1 MFVTNDNIMQNTP
14 NFQLAIVQV
23 PTEHLRPCPWNP
35 RAWDDAASSHLRE
48 SIERF
53 GFVDPLI
60 VNSYPERKN
69 IIIGG
74 HFRWTIAKSLGL
86 AKVPVVYIP
95 LTEDKERE
103 LNLRLNRNT
112 GEWDYDLLKEFDT
125 SLLLEVGFD
134 NKDLGEMWNDALET
148 EEDGFDADKE
158 LAKIVV
164 PKTKPG
170 ELYALGNHRLLC
182 GNSTDEAVVK
192 KLMGSEYANMIYSD
206 PPFNIG
212 LSYSDGISTKGKY
225 GGKTDDGLS
234 ESDYRSFLMA
244 TLRNGLLVAK
254 PDAHVF
260 YWCDE
265 NYVGLLQNL
274 FKESGLENKRTC
286 LWIKNNFNLTPGIAF
301 NKAYE
306 PCVYATRGKPYLSP
320 DIKNLNEVLNKEVGI
335 GNRTLEDI
343 EELFN
348 IWLVKRLPGQDY
360 AHPTEKPPTLHEKA
374 LKRCTRVGD
383 VVLDLFGGS
392 GSTLIACEQMKRICY
407 TVEFEPVFCDLIIS
421 RYENLTG
428 NKAILLG

>member
-1 MFVTNDNIMQNTP
+1 MHHTP
-14 NFQLAIVQV
+14 STFEIIQV
-23 PTEHLRPCPWNP
+23 PIEDLKPCPWNP
-35 RAWDDAASSHLRE
+35 RTWDDAAKAHLRK

-60 VNSYPERKN
+60 VNLHPDRKN

-74 HFRWTIAKSLGL
+74 HFRWSIAKELGL
-86 AKVPVVYIP
+86 ITVPVVYIP

-125 SLLLEVGFD
+125 SLLLEIGFD
-134 NKDLGEMWNDALET
+134 NKDLGEIWNEALGID
-148 EEDGFDADKE
+148 EDGFDTEKE
-158 LAKIVV
+158 LVKIVEA
-164 PKTKPG
+164 KTKSG
-170 ELYALGNHRLLC
+170 DLYALGEHRLLC
-182 GNSTDEAVVK
+182 GDSTNEEMLR
-192 KLMGSEYANMIYSD
+192 KLMGSRSANMIYSD

-212 LSYSDGISTKGKY
+212 LSYTDGISTKGKY
-225 GGKTDDGLS
+225 CGKTNDNLS
-234 ESDYRSFLMA
+234 DLDYRAFL
-244 TLRNGLLVAK
+244 TSSIQNGLTVTK

-265 NYVGLLQNL
+265 NYVGLVQGL
-274 FKESGLENKRTC
+274 FKDSGLDNKRTC
-286 LWIKNNFNLTPGIAF
+286 LWIKNNFNLTPGVAF

-306 PCVYATRGKPYLSP
+306 PCVYATRGKPYLSS
-320 DIKNLNEVLNKEVGI
+320 DIKNLNEILNKDIGI

-360 AHPTEKPPTLHEKA
+360 SHPTEKSPTLHEKP
-374 LKRCTRVGD
+374 LKRCTQVGD
-383 VVLDLFGGS
+383 IVLDLFAGS

-407 TVEFEPVFCDLIIS
+407 AVEIEPIFCDLIIS
-421 RYENLTG
+421 RYEKLTG
-428 NKAILLG
+428 NKATLLG